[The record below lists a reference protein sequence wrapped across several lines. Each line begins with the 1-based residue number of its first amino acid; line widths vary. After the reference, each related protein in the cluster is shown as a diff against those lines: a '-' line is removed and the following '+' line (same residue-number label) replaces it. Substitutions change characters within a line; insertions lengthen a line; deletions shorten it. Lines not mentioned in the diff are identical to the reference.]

1 MAILKVMIKLSGINT
16 LQLGNNT
23 QKVKQRFT
31 KKCGN
36 TLRSKVIKRTPVDH
50 GQLRKS
56 WDLTIT
62 EKEVILQNN
71 KEYAMYVETGTGLY
85 GPRKAPIFPKSAPFL
100 QFEIDGEIIRCL
112 STKGMKG
119 VHMAEKGV
127 NDLEKELPNLLQQSI
142 TEVIQ

>member
-1 MAILKVMIKLSGINT
+1 MKVMIKLSGNNT

-36 TLRSKVIKRTPVDH
+36 TLRSNVIKRTPVDH

-85 GPRKAPIFPKSAPFL
+85 GPRKAPIFPKSAPYL
-100 QFEIDGEIIRCL
+100 QDEIDVVLSRCF
-112 STKGMKG
+112 ST
-119 VHMAEKGV
+119 
-127 NDLEKELPNLLQQSI
+127 Q
-142 TEVIQ
+142 

>member
-1 MAILKVMIKLSGINT
+1 MAILKVMINLSGINK

-62 EKEVILQNN
+62 EKEVIFPLLFKLLLYLQHEDRI
-71 KEYAMYVETGTGLY
+71 K
-85 GPRKAPIFPKSAPFL
+85 
-100 QFEIDGEIIRCL
+100 
-112 STKGMKG
+112 
-119 VHMAEKGV
+119 
-127 NDLEKELPNLLQQSI
+127 
-142 TEVIQ
+142 

>member
-1 MAILKVMIKLSGINT
+1 MAILKVMINLSGINK

-62 EKEVILQNN
+62 EKEVI
-71 KEYAMYVETGTGLY
+71 V
-85 GPRKAPIFPKSAPFL
+85 
-100 QFEIDGEIIRCL
+100 
-112 STKGMKG
+112 
-119 VHMAEKGV
+119 
-127 NDLEKELPNLLQQSI
+127 
-142 TEVIQ
+142 

>member
-1 MAILKVMIKLSGINT
+1 MKVMINLSGINK

-71 KEYAMYVETGTGLY
+71 KDYAMYKQEQVFMVHV
-85 GPRKAPIFPKSAPFL
+85 KL
-100 QFEIDGEIIRCL
+100 QFFL
-112 STKGMKG
+112 
-119 VHMAEKGV
+119 
-127 NDLEKELPNLLQQSI
+127 NLLHFFNLKLMVKLFDVLVLK
-142 TEVIQ
+142 E